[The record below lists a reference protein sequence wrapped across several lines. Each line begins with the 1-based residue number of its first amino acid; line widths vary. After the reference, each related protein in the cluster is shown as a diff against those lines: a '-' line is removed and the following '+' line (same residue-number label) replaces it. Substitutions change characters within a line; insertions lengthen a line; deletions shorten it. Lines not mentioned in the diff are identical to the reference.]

1 MKKISTIGQIL
12 KMLSLLSS
20 KEKYG
25 LIFLCLIIFFTS
37 CSELLS
43 VYLVVPVYKIF
54 IENQSL
60 SETTPWLINNFNI
73 SFNSTQKEQFFALA
87 LFAVIFILS
96 NSLRTLVF
104 WQAGKQTARI
114 GSILFSKAYSKVLS
128 KPYELLSK
136 DNLSRYSS
144 NFLTTNT
151 YFVTVLK
158 NILLLINYFTTCSLL
173 FLTLIILNTEATVLA
188 VLFLTIPYYTLTKIT
203 KPFLTKVS
211 RQISLLHE
219 VINRYI
225 QEGFKSLKTIK
236 HFKAQKYYTNIF
248 YLHESKL
255 REKVALGEFLE
266 SYPRFLIEVLGLMM
280 VIVLFGSTT
289 FIEQI
294 NIPNIYFVT
303 LIFASQKILPTI
315 QQIYRIWSYIINF
328 SSYVNDLYSCFYDNH
343 KGNNKFVYESQKV
356 IFNKVSFSYVDKKN
370 THNNFEFKKNMKN
383 NFSLDKI
390 YLELDFPASVSIT
403 GDSGCGKTTFVDLL
417 SGLLSPT
424 EGSISLPKELKIFK
438 RIGYVPQEVPIING
452 SIINNICLGE
462 KELNMD
468 IEKIKNSLKIVNLFE
483 TIKKLPYGLETQ
495 LGEQAINLSGGQKQ
509 RLGIARA
516 IIRDPKILIL
526 DESTNAL
533 DTINENIVIENIL
546 KEFSNSL
553 ILIITH
559 NQKLANKCQ
568 FNLDFKKNG
577 EIKYSNN
584 EIKQN

>member
-12 KMLSLLSS
+12 KMLSLISS

-43 VYLVVPVYKIF
+43 VYLVVPVYKIL

-104 WQAGKQTARI
+104 WQVGKQTARI

-173 FLTLIILNTEATVLA
+173 FLTLIILNTEATILA

-294 NIPNIYFVT
+294 NISNIYLVT

-328 SSYVNDLYSCFYDNH
+328 SSSVEDLYNCFYENH

-370 THNNFEFKKNMKN
+370 THNNFEFKKDMKN

-516 IIRDPKILIL
+516 IVRDPKILIL

-559 NQKLANKCQ
+559 NQKLANKCK

>member
-12 KMLSLLSS
+12 KMLSLISS

-43 VYLVVPVYKIF
+43 VYLVVPVYKIL

-104 WQAGKQTARI
+104 WQVGKQTARI

-173 FLTLIILNTEATVLA
+173 FLTLIILNTEATILA

-294 NIPNIYFVT
+294 NISNIYFVT

-315 QQIYRIWSYIINF
+315 QQIYRIWSYIINY
-328 SSYVNDLYSCFYDNH
+328 SSSVNDLYSYFYDNH

-370 THNNFEFKKNMKN
+370 THNNFEFKKDMKN

-516 IIRDPKILIL
+516 IVRDPKILIL

-559 NQKLANKCQ
+559 NQKLANKCK